1 MEKSLSF
8 LETGPGFT
16 YTTIMH
22 PFLVS
27 RVTIHLLMI
36 QLSLG
41 SHLRKRVMCLPHHS
55 DMGLGAEMFSESL
68 TILQDTEFRLNK

>member
-16 YTTIMH
+16 YIIMH

-36 QLSLG
+36 QHSLG

-68 TILQDTEFRLNK
+68 TILQDTELRLNK